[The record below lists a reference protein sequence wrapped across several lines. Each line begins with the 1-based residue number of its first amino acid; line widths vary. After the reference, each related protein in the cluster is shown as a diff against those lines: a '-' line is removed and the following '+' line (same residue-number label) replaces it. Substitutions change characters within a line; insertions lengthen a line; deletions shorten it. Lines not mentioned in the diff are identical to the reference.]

1 MIERILLLGA
11 SGDLTSR
18 LLMPAIAELAEAEL
32 LPAGLRIVGSARRPW
47 STADFRE
54 HIATQL
60 ERHSKVAPAT
70 RDDVVRC
77 LEYEP
82 ADVTRAE
89 DVRRLVGGPERPG
102 TLVYLAL
109 APALI
114 EPVLHALASAA
125 LGARDAV
132 AIEKPFGV
140 DLASARR
147 LNGVLRCEL
156 PEPSIFRIDHFLS
169 DELVRRV
176 TALRFLNRIF
186 EPVWNAVHVERV
198 EISWLESLTLEG
210 RAGYYDQAGALRDMV
225 QSHLME
231 VMALVVMEPPSRAD
245 AASYRAARLEALRA
259 VATPSLDEIRSRTL
273 RARYTAGAIGTRR
286 VPSYVDEPG
295 VDPRRDTE
303 TYASLTLGIETM
315 RWSGVPFTLRSGKAF
330 ATSAAEIAIHFR
342 ALPRYV
348 RDTWPGVE
356 PNTLRLGLTEPYVRV
371 ATTLDGPDGVAE
383 SRALELCASPPR
395 RSVYANLM
403 LDMLRGDPALFIL
416 GEEAEEAWRVIDPVI
431 DAWHAGEV
439 PMREYA
445 AGASAPPSAERR
457 RPTSIGA
464 TPQAP

>member
-1 MIERILLLGA
+1 MLLLGA

-18 LLMPAIAELAEAEL
+18 LLMPAIAELAEAKL
-32 LPAGLRIVGSARRPW
+32 LPPQLTIVGSARTAW
-47 STADFRE
+47 STAEFRQ

-60 ERHSKVAPAT
+60 ARHSRVAAST
-70 RDDVVRC
+70 RDDVVSR
-77 LEYEP
+77 LDYQ
-82 ADVTRAE
+82 ATDVTRAE

-109 APALI
+109 APSLI
-114 EPVLHALASAA
+114 EPVLHALASAK
-125 LGARDAV
+125 LGPSDAV

-156 PEPSIFRIDHFLS
+156 PEPTVFRIDHFLS

-176 TALRFLNRIF
+176 SALRFLNRIF
-186 EPVWNAVHVERV
+186 EPVWNATHVERV
-198 EISWLESLTLEG
+198 DVSWLESLTLEG
-210 RAGYYDQAGALRDMV
+210 RAGYYDHAGALRDMV

-231 VMALVVMEPPSRAD
+231 VMALVVMEEPSRSD

-259 VATPSLDEIRSRTL
+259 VATPTIDEIRSRTL

-295 VDPRRDTE
+295 VDARHGTE
-303 TYASLTLGIETM
+303 TYASLTLAVESM

-330 ATSAAEIAIHFR
+330 ATSSAEIAIHFR

-348 RDTWPGVE
+348 VEAWPGVE
-356 PNTLRLGLTEPYVRV
+356 PNSLRLGLTEPYVRL
-371 ATTLDGPDGVAE
+371 ATTLNGPDRVAE

-395 RSVYANLM
+395 RSVYANLI

-431 DAWHAGEV
+431 QAWHASEV

-445 AGASAPPSAERR
+445 AGAPAPPSGERR
-457 RPTSIGA
+457 RPTTISVA
-464 TPQAP
+464 TQAP